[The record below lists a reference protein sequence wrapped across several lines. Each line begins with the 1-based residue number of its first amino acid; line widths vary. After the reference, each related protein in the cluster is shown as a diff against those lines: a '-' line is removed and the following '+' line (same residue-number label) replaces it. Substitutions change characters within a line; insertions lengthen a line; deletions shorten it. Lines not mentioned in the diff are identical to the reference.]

1 MAAESRREA
10 TSLKQSL
17 FERPH
22 RFEFFQAVR
31 LLRRMWSERAP
42 VGGPHHP
49 AEEFV
54 RFSSSASLAFP
65 ASDIESITPPSA
77 ELDTP
82 SLRVAFLGVAT
93 HASFGSLPDR
103 YAAEILA
110 RDQEKHFELRE
121 FFDLFNHRL
130 ISLYYRAWEKQRFAV
145 AYESGGERNPFERAL
160 FAVIGMATPRL
171 RGRLALDDRALLSR
185 AGLLALRP
193 VPAQVLE
200 SLVESY
206 FGVPAQVVQFLPRW
220 YDIDPGDLTRLGIAN
235 ARLGQETVV
244 GSRVCLAQCR
254 FELRLGPM
262 SWPAYERLLPIA
274 AGFRALVDLVRLATA
289 EELDWSVRLVLN
301 REEVPE
307 LRIPSPP
314 DQACRLGWSTWLKSE
329 PFRRDADQASL
340 SSQLDLSQ
348 LPAATPPPS
357 MEASP

>member
-1 MAAESRREA
+1 MAAESRRDA
-10 TSLKQSL
+10 ASLKQSL

-22 RFEFFQAVR
+22 RFGFFQAVR
-31 LLRRMWSERAP
+31 LLRRMMPERSP
-42 VGGPHHP
+42 VGGAHHP
-49 AEEFV
+49 AGEFV

-65 ASDIESITPPSA
+65 ASDIESISPPKA
-77 ELDTP
+77 ELDAP

-103 YAAEILA
+103 YAQEILA
-110 RDQEKHFELRE
+110 HDQEKRFELRE

-145 AYESGGERNPFERAL
+145 AYESGGERNPFESAL
-160 FAVIGMATPRL
+160 FAVIGMATPGL

-206 FGVPAQVVQFLPRW
+206 FGVPAQVLQFLPRW
-220 YDIDPGDLTRLGIAN
+220 YDIDPGDLTRLGVAN
-235 ARLGQETVV
+235 ARLGQETVL
-244 GSRVCLAQCR
+244 GTRVRLAQCR

-262 SWPAYERLLPIA
+262 SWEAYQRLLPIA
-274 AGFRALVDLVRLATA
+274 LGFRALVDLVRLATA
-289 EELDWSVRLVLN
+289 DELDFSVRLVLE

-307 LRIPSPP
+307 LRLPPPP
-314 DQACRLGWSTWLKSE
+314 DRACRLGWSTWLKSE
-329 PFRRDADQASL
+329 PFERDADQAAL

-348 LPAATPPPS
+348 FPTPTQATTL
-357 MEASP
+357 EASP